1 MLHIPPRT
9 ISSTTLFIATGG
21 APIAIY
27 HTVLLFFYRMPYS
40 CSAYCKQR
48 AREPNRQYQRL
59 QSCKDVLPCALQTV
73 CVQRSRHTGE
83 PFIYLHCIL
92 VINNFSSRRSSSA
105 ELSPQLLTCLEEIFR
120 ELTPVF
126 LERHYF
132 MCTVHVNPYSQ
143 LSSPRKLRRSVRVK
157 YLLVFQFSFL
167 DRY

>member
-92 VINNFSSRRSSSA
+92 AITNLSRTRSSSA
-105 ELSPQLLTCLEEIFR
+105 ELSPQFNFFR
-120 ELTPVF
+120 GGFPGVNS
-126 LERHYF
+126 RVS
-132 MCTVHVNPYSQ
+132 CTSLFHVHCSRVIHIHNG
-143 LSSPRKLRRSVRVK
+143 LR
-157 YLLVFQFSFL
+157 QGN
-167 DRY
+167 